1 MISFKNIL
9 FVLNTSDQNSV
20 DSLKSILQNNFS
32 HEISIKIFDSSFSN
46 NMTAIDQV
54 KVINESEIHQ
64 CDLIISIGGDGTMLK
79 SAKLA
84 HVHQIPVTGINKGR
98 LGFLTDI
105 NPSDANKTIND
116 FISGK
121 FITEDRLLIE
131 TIINKGG
138 TKSSIGIALND
149 VAIRRKETGRMM
161 KVTTSIDG
169 NYINQH
175 EGDGFIVSTPTGSTA
190 YSLSCGGPILKPDV
204 EALILVPICPHSLND
219 RPMVIP
225 SHSEILIEP
234 ILNTGEIAEIALDGD
249 SNYEIKQGETIIIN
263 AIRKPIKLIHPE
275 DYDYFD
281 VLRSKL
287 LWGSN
292 KKKNCR
298 KIGMFY
304 MWKNL

>member
-20 DSLKSILQNNFS
+20 DSLKSILQKNFD
-32 HEISIKIFDSSFSN
+32 HKVSIKIFDSSLSN
-46 NMTAIDQV
+46 NITEINQV
-54 KVINESEIHQ
+54 KVINESEIDQ
-64 CDLIISIGGDGTMLK
+64 CELIISIGGDGTMLK
-79 SAKLA
+79 SAKLS
-84 HVHQIPVTGINKGR
+84 HKHQIPVTGINKGR

-105 NPSDANKTIND
+105 NPTEANKIIND

-131 TIINKGG
+131 TIINQND
-138 TKSSIGIALND
+138 TKSYIGIALND

-161 KVTTSIDG
+161 MVTTSIDG
-169 NYINQH
+169 NYINKH

-234 ILNTGEIAEIALDGD
+234 ILKTDEIAEIALDGD
-249 SNYEIKQGETIIIN
+249 SSYEIKKGETIIIN
-263 AIRKPIKLIHPE
+263 ALKKPIKLVHPE

-292 KKKNCR
+292 KKKN
-298 KIGMFY
+298 
-304 MWKNL
+304 

>member
-1 MISFKNIL
+1 MPSFKNIL
-9 FVLNTSDQNSV
+9 FVLNTGDQNSV
-20 DSLKSILQNNFS
+20 DSLKVILQKNFS
-32 HEISIKIFDSSFSN
+32 HDVSVKIFDSSYSN
-46 NMTAIDQV
+46 NITEIDLI

-79 SAKLA
+79 SAKLS
-84 HVHQIPVTGINKGR
+84 HQHQIPVTGINKGR

-105 NPSDANKTIND
+105 NPSTANKTINNL
-116 FISGK
+116 ISGK

-131 TIINKGG
+131 TIINQGG
-138 TKSSIGIALND
+138 IKKSIGIALND

-204 EALILVPICPHSLND
+204 EAFILVPICPHSLND

-225 SHSEILIEP
+225 SNSEILIEP

-249 SNYEIKQGETIIIN
+249 SSYEIKQGETIIIN
-263 AIRKPIKLIHPE
+263 ATKTPIKLIHPE

-292 KKKNCR
+292 KKKN
-298 KIGMFY
+298 
-304 MWKNL
+304 

>member
-1 MISFKNIL
+1 MVSFKNIL
-9 FVLNTSDQNSV
+9 FVLNTGDQNSV
-20 DSLKSILQNNFS
+20 DSLKAILQKNFS
-32 HEISIKIFDSSFSN
+32 HDVTVKIFDSSYSN
-46 NMTAIDQV
+46 NITEIDLI

-79 SAKLA
+79 SAKLS
-84 HVHQIPVTGINKGR
+84 HQQQIPVTGINKGR

-116 FISGK
+116 LISGK

-131 TIINKGG
+131 TIINQGG
-138 TKSSIGIALND
+138 IKNSIGIALND

-169 NYINQH
+169 NYINKH

-204 EALILVPICPHSLND
+204 EAFILVPICPHSLND

-225 SHSEILIEP
+225 SNSEILIEP

-263 AIRKPIKLIHPE
+263 ATKNPIKLIHPE

-292 KKKNCR
+292 KKKN
-298 KIGMFY
+298 
-304 MWKNL
+304 

>member
-1 MISFKNIL
+1 MASFKNIL
-9 FVLNTSDQNSV
+9 FVLNTGDQNSV
-20 DSLKSILQNNFS
+20 DSLKAILQKNFS
-32 HEISIKIFDSSFSN
+32 HDVTVKIFDSSYSN
-46 NMTAIDQV
+46 NITEIDLI
-54 KVINESEIHQ
+54 KVINESEIRQ

-79 SAKLA
+79 SAKLS
-84 HVHQIPVTGINKGR
+84 HQQQIPVTGINKGR

-116 FISGK
+116 LVSGK

-131 TIINKGG
+131 TIINQGG
-138 TKSSIGIALND
+138 SKKSIGIALND

-169 NYINQH
+169 NYINKH

-204 EALILVPICPHSLND
+204 EAFILVPICPHSLND

-225 SHSEILIEP
+225 SNSEILIEP

-263 AIRKPIKLIHPE
+263 ATKNPIKLIHPE

-292 KKKNCR
+292 KKKN
-298 KIGMFY
+298 
-304 MWKNL
+304 

>member
-1 MISFKNIL
+1 MPSFKNIL
-9 FVLNTSDQNSV
+9 FVLNTGDLNSV
-20 DSLKSILQNNFS
+20 DSLKVILQKNFS
-32 HEISIKIFDSSFSN
+32 HDVSVKIFDSSYSN
-46 NMTAIDQV
+46 NITEIDLI

-79 SAKLA
+79 SAKLS
-84 HVHQIPVTGINKGR
+84 HQHQIPVTGINKGR

-105 NPSDANKTIND
+105 NPSTANKTINNL
-116 FISGK
+116 ISGK

-131 TIINKGG
+131 TIINKDGI
-138 TKSSIGIALND
+138 KNSIGIALND

-204 EALILVPICPHSLND
+204 EAFILVPICPHSLND

-225 SHSEILIEP
+225 SNSEILIEP

-249 SNYEIKQGETIIIN
+249 SSYEIKQGETIIIN
-263 AIRKPIKLIHPE
+263 ATKTPIKLIHPE

-292 KKKNCR
+292 KKKN
-298 KIGMFY
+298 
-304 MWKNL
+304 

>member
-9 FVLNTSDQNSV
+9 FVLNTSDKNSV
-20 DSLKSILQNNFS
+20 DSLKSILQKNFS
-32 HEISIKIFDSSFSN
+32 HKISIKIFDSSLSN
-46 NMTAIDQV
+46 NITAIDQV

-79 SAKLA
+79 SAKLS
-84 HVHQIPVTGINKGR
+84 HIHQIPVTGINKGR

-131 TIINKGG
+131 TIINKNGIQD
-138 TKSSIGIALND
+138 SIGIALND

-234 ILNTGEIAEIALDGD
+234 ILNSGEIAEIALDGD
-249 SNYEIKQGETIIIN
+249 SNYEIKQGETIVIN
-263 AIRKPIKLIHPE
+263 TIRKPIKLIHPE

-292 KKKNCR
+292 KKKN
-298 KIGMFY
+298 
-304 MWKNL
+304 

>member
-1 MISFKNIL
+1 MPSFKNIL
-9 FVLNTSDQNSV
+9 FVLNTGDQNSV
-20 DSLKSILQNNFS
+20 DSLKVILQKNFS
-32 HEISIKIFDSSFSN
+32 HDVSVKIFDSSYSN
-46 NMTAIDQV
+46 NITEIDLI

-79 SAKLA
+79 SAKLS
-84 HVHQIPVTGINKGR
+84 HQHQIPVTGINKGR

-105 NPSDANKTIND
+105 NPSTANKTINNL
-116 FISGK
+116 ISGK

-131 TIINKGG
+131 TIINQDGIKN
-138 TKSSIGIALND
+138 SIGIALND

-204 EALILVPICPHSLND
+204 EAFILVPICPHSLND

-225 SHSEILIEP
+225 SNSEILIEP

-249 SNYEIKQGETIIIN
+249 SSYEIKQGETIIIN
-263 AIRKPIKLIHPE
+263 ATKTPIKLIHPE

-292 KKKNCR
+292 KKKN
-298 KIGMFY
+298 
-304 MWKNL
+304 

>member
-1 MISFKNIL
+1 MSRIGK
-9 FVLNTSDQNSV
+9 
-20 DSLKSILQNNFS
+20 
-32 HEISIKIFDSSFSN
+32 KI
-46 NMTAIDQV
+46 IDIPEGV
-54 KVINESEIHQ
+54 NVTINESEIHQ

-79 SAKLA
+79 SAKLS
-84 HVHQIPVTGINKGR
+84 HQHQIPVTGINKGR

-116 FISGK
+116 LVSGK

-131 TIINKGG
+131 TIINQDGIKN
-138 TKSSIGIALND
+138 SIGIALND

-204 EALILVPICPHSLND
+204 EAFILVPICPHSLND

-225 SHSEILIEP
+225 SNSEILIEP

-249 SNYEIKQGETIIIN
+249 SSYEIKQGETIIIN
-263 AIRKPIKLIHPE
+263 ATKTPIKLIHPE

-292 KKKNCR
+292 KKKN
-298 KIGMFY
+298 
-304 MWKNL
+304 

>member
-1 MISFKNIL
+1 MPSFKNIL
-9 FVLNTSDQNSV
+9 FVLNTGDLNSV
-20 DSLKSILQNNFS
+20 DSLKVILQKNFS
-32 HEISIKIFDSSFSN
+32 HDVSVKVFDSSYSN
-46 NMTAIDQV
+46 NITEIDLI

-79 SAKLA
+79 SAKLS
-84 HVHQIPVTGINKGR
+84 HQHQIPVTGINKGR

-105 NPSDANKTIND
+105 NPSTANKTINNL
-116 FISGK
+116 ISGK

-131 TIINKGG
+131 TIINKDGI
-138 TKSSIGIALND
+138 KNSIGIALND

-204 EALILVPICPHSLND
+204 EAFILVPICPHSLND

-225 SHSEILIEP
+225 SNSEILIEP

-249 SNYEIKQGETIIIN
+249 SSYEIKQGETIIIN
-263 AIRKPIKLIHPE
+263 ATKTPIKLIHPE

-292 KKKNCR
+292 KKKN
-298 KIGMFY
+298 
-304 MWKNL
+304 

>member
-1 MISFKNIL
+1 MASFKNIL
-9 FVLNTSDQNSV
+9 FVLNTGDQNSV
-20 DSLKSILQNNFS
+20 DSLKVILQKNFS
-32 HEISIKIFDSSFSN
+32 HDVSVKIFDSSYSN
-46 NMTAIDQV
+46 NITEIDLI

-79 SAKLA
+79 SAKLS
-84 HVHQIPVTGINKGR
+84 HQHQIPVTGINKGR

-116 FISGK
+116 LISGK

-131 TIINKGG
+131 TIINQGG
-138 TKSSIGIALND
+138 IKKSIGIALND

-169 NYINQH
+169 NYINKH

-204 EALILVPICPHSLND
+204 EAFILVPICPHSLND

-225 SHSEILIEP
+225 SNSEILIEP

-263 AIRKPIKLIHPE
+263 ATKNTIKLIHPE

-292 KKKNCR
+292 KKKN
-298 KIGMFY
+298 
-304 MWKNL
+304 

>member
-1 MISFKNIL
+1 MPSFKNIL
-9 FVLNTSDQNSV
+9 FVLNTGDQNSV
-20 DSLKSILQNNFS
+20 DSLKVILQKNFS
-32 HEISIKIFDSSFSN
+32 HDVSVKIFDSSYSN
-46 NMTAIDQV
+46 NITEIDLI

-79 SAKLA
+79 SAKLS
-84 HVHQIPVTGINKGR
+84 HQHQIPVTGINKGR

-105 NPSDANKTIND
+105 NPSDANQTINNL
-116 FISGK
+116 ISGK

-131 TIINKGG
+131 TIINQDGIKN
-138 TKSSIGIALND
+138 SIGIALND

-204 EALILVPICPHSLND
+204 EAFILVPICPHSLND

-225 SHSEILIEP
+225 SNSEILIEP

-249 SNYEIKQGETIIIN
+249 SSYEIKQGETIIIN
-263 AIRKPIKLIHPE
+263 ATKTPIKLIHPE

-292 KKKNCR
+292 KKN
-298 KIGMFY
+298 
-304 MWKNL
+304 N

>member
-1 MISFKNIL
+1 
-9 FVLNTSDQNSV
+9 VLNTSDKNSV
-20 DSLKSILQNNFS
+20 DSLKSILQKNFS
-32 HEISIKIFDSSFSN
+32 HKISIKIFDSSLSN
-46 NMTAIDQV
+46 NITAIDQV

-79 SAKLA
+79 SAKLS
-84 HVHQIPVTGINKGR
+84 HIHQIPVTGINKGR

-131 TIINKGG
+131 TIINKNG
-138 TKSSIGIALND
+138 TQDSIGIALND

-249 SNYEIKQGETIIIN
+249 SNYEIKQGETIVIN
-263 AIRKPIKLIHPE
+263 TIRKPIKLIHPE

-292 KKKNCR
+292 KKKN
-298 KIGMFY
+298 
-304 MWKNL
+304 

>member
-1 MISFKNIL
+1 MPSFKNIL
-9 FVLNTSDQNSV
+9 FVLNTGDQNSV
-20 DSLKSILQNNFS
+20 DSLKVILQKNFS
-32 HEISIKIFDSSFSN
+32 HDVSVKIFDSSYSN
-46 NMTAIDQV
+46 NITEIDLI

-79 SAKLA
+79 SAKLS
-84 HVHQIPVTGINKGR
+84 HQHQIPVTGINKGR

-105 NPSDANKTIND
+105 NPSDANKTINNL
-116 FISGK
+116 ISGK

-131 TIINKGG
+131 TIINQDGIKN
-138 TKSSIGIALND
+138 SIGIALND

-204 EALILVPICPHSLND
+204 EAFILVPICPHSLND

-225 SHSEILIEP
+225 SNSEILIEP

-249 SNYEIKQGETIIIN
+249 SSYEIKQGETIIIN
-263 AIRKPIKLIHPE
+263 ATKTPIKLIHPE

-292 KKKNCR
+292 KKKN
-298 KIGMFY
+298 
-304 MWKNL
+304 

>member
-9 FVLNTSDQNSV
+9 FVLNTSDKNSV
-20 DSLKSILQNNFS
+20 DSLKSILQKNFS
-32 HEISIKIFDSSFSN
+32 HKISIKIFDSSLSN
-46 NMTAIDQV
+46 NITAIDQV

-64 CDLIISIGGDGTMLK
+64 CDLIISIGGAGTMLK
-79 SAKLA
+79 SAKLS
-84 HVHQIPVTGINKGR
+84 HIHQIPVTGINKGR

-131 TIINKGG
+131 TIINKNG
-138 TKSSIGIALND
+138 TQDSIGIALND

-249 SNYEIKQGETIIIN
+249 SNYEIKQGETIVIN
-263 AIRKPIKLIHPE
+263 TIRKPIKLIHPE

-292 KKKNCR
+292 KKKN
-298 KIGMFY
+298 
-304 MWKNL
+304 

>member
-1 MISFKNIL
+1 MPSFKNIL
-9 FVLNTSDQNSV
+9 FVLNTGDLNSV
-20 DSLKSILQNNFS
+20 DSLKVILQKNFS
-32 HEISIKIFDSSFSN
+32 HDVSVKIFDSSYSN
-46 NMTAIDQV
+46 NITEIDLI

-79 SAKLA
+79 SAKLS
-84 HVHQIPVTGINKGR
+84 HQHQIPVTGINKGR

-105 NPSDANKTIND
+105 NPSDANKTINNL
-116 FISGK
+116 ISGK

-131 TIINKGG
+131 TIINKDGI
-138 TKSSIGIALND
+138 KNSIGIALND

-204 EALILVPICPHSLND
+204 EAFILVPICPHSLND

-225 SHSEILIEP
+225 SNSEILIEP

-249 SNYEIKQGETIIIN
+249 SSYEIKQGETIIIN
-263 AIRKPIKLIHPE
+263 ATKTPIKLIHPE

-292 KKKNCR
+292 KKKN
-298 KIGMFY
+298 
-304 MWKNL
+304 

>member
-1 MISFKNIL
+1 MPSFKNIL
-9 FVLNTSDQNSV
+9 FVLNTGDQNSV
-20 DSLKSILQNNFS
+20 DSLKVILQKNFS
-32 HEISIKIFDSSFSN
+32 HDVSVKVFDSSYSN
-46 NMTAIDQV
+46 NITEINLI

-79 SAKLA
+79 SAKLS
-84 HVHQIPVTGINKGR
+84 HQHQIPVTGINKGR

-105 NPSDANKTIND
+105 NPSAANKTINNL
-116 FISGK
+116 ISGK

-131 TIINKGG
+131 TIINKDGI
-138 TKSSIGIALND
+138 KNSIGIALND

-204 EALILVPICPHSLND
+204 EAFILVPICPHSLND

-225 SHSEILIEP
+225 SNSEILIEP

-249 SNYEIKQGETIIIN
+249 SSYEIKQGETIIIN
-263 AIRKPIKLIHPE
+263 ATKTPIKLIHPE

-292 KKKNCR
+292 KKKN
-298 KIGMFY
+298 
-304 MWKNL
+304 

>member
-1 MISFKNIL
+1 MPSFKNIL
-9 FVLNTSDQNSV
+9 FVLNTGDLNSV
-20 DSLKSILQNNFS
+20 DSLKVILQKNFS
-32 HEISIKIFDSSFSN
+32 HDVSVKIFDSSYSN
-46 NMTAIDQV
+46 NITEIDLI

-79 SAKLA
+79 SAKLS
-84 HVHQIPVTGINKGR
+84 HQHQIPVTGINKGR

-105 NPSDANKTIND
+105 NPSTANKTINNL
-116 FISGK
+116 ISGK

-131 TIINKGG
+131 TIINQDGIKN
-138 TKSSIGIALND
+138 SIGIALND

-204 EALILVPICPHSLND
+204 EAFILVPICPHSLND

-225 SHSEILIEP
+225 SNSEILIEP

-249 SNYEIKQGETIIIN
+249 SSYEIKQGETIIIN
-263 AIRKPIKLIHPE
+263 ATKTPIKLIHPE

-292 KKKNCR
+292 KKKN
-298 KIGMFY
+298 
-304 MWKNL
+304 

>member
-1 MISFKNIL
+1 MPSFKNIL
-9 FVLNTSDQNSV
+9 FVLNTGDLNSV
-20 DSLKSILQNNFS
+20 DSLKVILQKNFS
-32 HEISIKIFDSSFSN
+32 HDVSVKVFDSSYSN
-46 NMTAIDQV
+46 NITEIDLI

-79 SAKLA
+79 SAKLS
-84 HVHQIPVTGINKGR
+84 HQHQIPVTGINKGR

-105 NPSDANKTIND
+105 NPSDANQTINNL
-116 FISGK
+116 ISGK

-131 TIINKGG
+131 TIINQDGIKN
-138 TKSSIGIALND
+138 SIGIALND

-204 EALILVPICPHSLND
+204 EAFILVPICPHSLND

-225 SHSEILIEP
+225 SNSEILIEP

-249 SNYEIKQGETIIIN
+249 SSYEIKQGETIIIN
-263 AIRKPIKLIHPE
+263 ATKTPIKLIHPE

-292 KKKNCR
+292 KKKN
-298 KIGMFY
+298 
-304 MWKNL
+304 

>member
-1 MISFKNIL
+1 MPSFKNIL
-9 FVLNTSDQNSV
+9 FVLNTGDQNSV
-20 DSLKSILQNNFS
+20 DSLKVILQKNFS
-32 HEISIKIFDSSFSN
+32 HDVSVKVFDSSYSN
-46 NMTAIDQV
+46 NITEIDLI

-79 SAKLA
+79 SAKLS
-84 HVHQIPVTGINKGR
+84 HQHQIPVTGINKGR

-105 NPSDANKTIND
+105 NPSDANQTINNL
-116 FISGK
+116 ISGK

-131 TIINKGG
+131 TIINQDGIKN
-138 TKSSIGIALND
+138 SIGIALND

-204 EALILVPICPHSLND
+204 EAFILVPICPHSLND

-225 SHSEILIEP
+225 SNSEILIEP

-249 SNYEIKQGETIIIN
+249 SSYEIKQGETIIIN
-263 AIRKPIKLIHPE
+263 ATKTPIKLIHPE

-292 KKKNCR
+292 KKKN
-298 KIGMFY
+298 
-304 MWKNL
+304 

>member
-1 MISFKNIL
+1 MPSFKNIL
-9 FVLNTSDQNSV
+9 FVLNTGDQNSV
-20 DSLKSILQNNFS
+20 DSLKVILQKNFS
-32 HEISIKIFDSSFSN
+32 HDVSVKVFDSSYSN
-46 NMTAIDQV
+46 NITEINLI

-79 SAKLA
+79 SAKLS
-84 HVHQIPVTGINKGR
+84 HQHQIPVTGINKGR

-105 NPSDANKTIND
+105 NPSTANKTINNL
-116 FISGK
+116 ISGK

-131 TIINKGG
+131 TIINKDGI
-138 TKSSIGIALND
+138 KNSIGIALND

-204 EALILVPICPHSLND
+204 EAFILVPICPHSLND

-225 SHSEILIEP
+225 SNSEILIEP

-249 SNYEIKQGETIIIN
+249 SSYEIKQGETIIIN
-263 AIRKPIKLIHPE
+263 ATKTPIKLIHPE

-292 KKKNCR
+292 KKKN
-298 KIGMFY
+298 
-304 MWKNL
+304 

>member
-1 MISFKNIL
+1 MPSFKNIL
-9 FVLNTSDQNSV
+9 FVLNTGDQNSV
-20 DSLKSILQNNFS
+20 DSLKVILQKNFS
-32 HEISIKIFDSSFSN
+32 HDVSVKVFDSSYSN
-46 NMTAIDQV
+46 NITEINLI

-79 SAKLA
+79 SAKLS
-84 HVHQIPVTGINKGR
+84 HQHQIPVTGINKGR

-105 NPSDANKTIND
+105 NPSDANQTINNL
-116 FISGK
+116 ISGK

-131 TIINKGG
+131 TIINQDGIKN
-138 TKSSIGIALND
+138 SIGIALND

-204 EALILVPICPHSLND
+204 EAFILVPICPHSLND

-225 SHSEILIEP
+225 SNSEILIEP

-263 AIRKPIKLIHPE
+263 ATKNTIKLIHPE

-292 KKKNCR
+292 KKKN
-298 KIGMFY
+298 
-304 MWKNL
+304 

>member
-1 MISFKNIL
+1 MPSFKNIL
-9 FVLNTSDQNSV
+9 FVLNTGDQNSV
-20 DSLKSILQNNFS
+20 DSLKVILQKNFS
-32 HEISIKIFDSSFSN
+32 HDVSVKIFDSSYSN
-46 NMTAIDQV
+46 NITEIDLI

-79 SAKLA
+79 SAKLS
-84 HVHQIPVTGINKGR
+84 HQHQIPVTGINKGR

-105 NPSDANKTIND
+105 NPSAANKTINNL
-116 FISGK
+116 ISGK

-131 TIINKGG
+131 TIINKDGI
-138 TKSSIGIALND
+138 KNSIGIALND

-204 EALILVPICPHSLND
+204 EAFILVPICPHSLND

-225 SHSEILIEP
+225 SNSEILIEP

-249 SNYEIKQGETIIIN
+249 SSYEIKQGETIIIN
-263 AIRKPIKLIHPE
+263 ATKTPIKLIHPE

-292 KKKNCR
+292 KKKN
-298 KIGMFY
+298 
-304 MWKNL
+304 

>member
-1 MISFKNIL
+1 MASFKNIL
-9 FVLNTSDQNSV
+9 FVLNTGDQNSV
-20 DSLKSILQNNFS
+20 DSLKAILQKNFS
-32 HEISIKIFDSSFSN
+32 HDVTVKIFDSSYSN
-46 NMTAIDQV
+46 NITEIDLI

-79 SAKLA
+79 SAKLS
-84 HVHQIPVTGINKGR
+84 HQQQIPVTGINKGR

-116 FISGK
+116 LISGK

-131 TIINKGG
+131 TIINQGG
-138 TKSSIGIALND
+138 IKNSIGIALND

-169 NYINQH
+169 NYINKH

-204 EALILVPICPHSLND
+204 EAFILVPICPHSLND

-225 SHSEILIEP
+225 SNSEILIEP

-263 AIRKPIKLIHPE
+263 ATKNPIKLIHPE

-292 KKKNCR
+292 KKKN
-298 KIGMFY
+298 
-304 MWKNL
+304 

>member
-1 MISFKNIL
+1 MPSFKNIL
-9 FVLNTSDQNSV
+9 FVLNTGDQNSV
-20 DSLKSILQNNFS
+20 DSLKVILQKNFS
-32 HEISIKIFDSSFSN
+32 HDVSVKIFDSSYSN
-46 NMTAIDQV
+46 NITEIDLI

-79 SAKLA
+79 SAKLS
-84 HVHQIPVTGINKGR
+84 HQHQIPVTGINKGR

-105 NPSDANKTIND
+105 NPSTANKTINNL
-116 FISGK
+116 ISGK

-131 TIINKGG
+131 TIINKDGI
-138 TKSSIGIALND
+138 KNSIGIALND

-204 EALILVPICPHSLND
+204 EAFILVPICPHSLND

-234 ILNTGEIAEIALDGD
+234 ILNTGEIAESALDGD
-249 SNYEIKQGETIIIN
+249 SSYEIKQGETIIIN
-263 AIRKPIKLIHPE
+263 ATKTPIKLIHPE

-292 KKKNCR
+292 KKKN
-298 KIGMFY
+298 
-304 MWKNL
+304 

>member
-1 MISFKNIL
+1 M
-9 FVLNTSDQNSV
+9 LNTSDKNSV
-20 DSLKSILQNNFS
+20 DSLKSILQKNFS
-32 HEISIKIFDSSFSN
+32 HKISIKIFDSSLSN
-46 NMTAIDQV
+46 NITAIDQV

-79 SAKLA
+79 SAKLS
-84 HVHQIPVTGINKGR
+84 HIHQIPVTGINKGR

-131 TIINKGG
+131 TIINKNG
-138 TKSSIGIALND
+138 TQDSIGIALND

-249 SNYEIKQGETIIIN
+249 SNYEIKQGETIVIN
-263 AIRKPIKLIHPE
+263 TIRKPIKLIHPE

-292 KKKNCR
+292 KKKN
-298 KIGMFY
+298 
-304 MWKNL
+304 

>member
-1 MISFKNIL
+1 MPSFKNIL
-9 FVLNTSDQNSV
+9 FVLNTGDQNSV
-20 DSLKSILQNNFS
+20 DSLKVILQKNFS
-32 HEISIKIFDSSFSN
+32 HDVSVKVFDSSYSN
-46 NMTAIDQV
+46 NITEIDLI

-79 SAKLA
+79 SAKLS
-84 HVHQIPVTGINKGR
+84 HQHQIPVTGINKGR

-105 NPSDANKTIND
+105 NPSAANKTINNL
-116 FISGK
+116 ISGK

-131 TIINKGG
+131 TIINQDGIKN
-138 TKSSIGIALND
+138 SIGIALND

-204 EALILVPICPHSLND
+204 EAFILVPICPHSLND

-225 SHSEILIEP
+225 SNSEILIEP

-249 SNYEIKQGETIIIN
+249 SSYEIKQGETIIIN
-263 AIRKPIKLIHPE
+263 ATKTPIKLIHPE

-292 KKKNCR
+292 KKKN
-298 KIGMFY
+298 
-304 MWKNL
+304 

>member
-1 MISFKNIL
+1 MASFKNIL
-9 FVLNTSDQNSV
+9 FVLNTGDHNSV
-20 DSLKSILQNNFS
+20 DSLKAILQKNFS
-32 HEISIKIFDSSFSN
+32 HDVTVKIFDSSYSN
-46 NMTAIDQV
+46 NITEIDLI

-79 SAKLA
+79 SAKLS
-84 HVHQIPVTGINKGR
+84 HQHQIPVTGINKGR

-116 FISGK
+116 LVSGK

-131 TIINKGG
+131 TIINQGG
-138 TKSSIGIALND
+138 SKKSIGIALND

-169 NYINQH
+169 NYINKH

-204 EALILVPICPHSLND
+204 EAFILVPICPHSLND

-225 SHSEILIEP
+225 SNSEILIEP

-249 SNYEIKQGETIIIN
+249 SNYEIKQGETIIVN
-263 AIRKPIKLIHPE
+263 ATKNPIKLIHPE

-292 KKKNCR
+292 KKKN
-298 KIGMFY
+298 
-304 MWKNL
+304 

>member
-1 MISFKNIL
+1 MPSFKNIL
-9 FVLNTSDQNSV
+9 FVLNTGDLNSV
-20 DSLKSILQNNFS
+20 DSLKVILQKNFS
-32 HEISIKIFDSSFSN
+32 HDVSVKVFDSSYSN
-46 NMTAIDQV
+46 NITEINLI

-79 SAKLA
+79 SAKLS
-84 HVHQIPVTGINKGR
+84 HQHQIPVTGINKGR

-116 FISGK
+116 LISGK

-131 TIINKGG
+131 TIINQDGIKN
-138 TKSSIGIALND
+138 SIGIALND

-204 EALILVPICPHSLND
+204 EAFILVPICPHSLND

-225 SHSEILIEP
+225 SNSEILIEP

-249 SNYEIKQGETIIIN
+249 SSYEIKQGETIIIN
-263 AIRKPIKLIHPE
+263 ATKTPIKLIHPE

-292 KKKNCR
+292 KKKN
-298 KIGMFY
+298 
-304 MWKNL
+304 

>member
-1 MISFKNIL
+1 MPSFKNIL
-9 FVLNTSDQNSV
+9 FVLNTGDLNSV
-20 DSLKSILQNNFS
+20 DSLKVILQKNFS
-32 HEISIKIFDSSFSN
+32 HDVSVKIFDSSYSN
-46 NMTAIDQV
+46 NITEIDLI

-79 SAKLA
+79 SAKLS
-84 HVHQIPVTGINKGR
+84 HQHQIPVTGINKGR

-105 NPSDANKTIND
+105 NPSDANKTINNL
-116 FISGK
+116 ISGK

-131 TIINKGG
+131 TIINQGG
-138 TKSSIGIALND
+138 IKKSIGIALND

-169 NYINQH
+169 NYINKH

-204 EALILVPICPHSLND
+204 EAFILVPICPHSLND

-225 SHSEILIEP
+225 SNSEILIEP

-263 AIRKPIKLIHPE
+263 ATKNTIKLIHPE

-292 KKKNCR
+292 KKKN
-298 KIGMFY
+298 
-304 MWKNL
+304 

>member
-1 MISFKNIL
+1 MPSFKNIL
-9 FVLNTSDQNSV
+9 FVLNTGDLNSV
-20 DSLKSILQNNFS
+20 DSLKVILQKNFS
-32 HEISIKIFDSSFSN
+32 HDVSVKIFDSSYSN
-46 NMTAIDQV
+46 NITEIDLI

-79 SAKLA
+79 SAKLS
-84 HVHQIPVTGINKGR
+84 HQHQIPVTGINKGR

-105 NPSDANKTIND
+105 NPSAANKTINNL
-116 FISGK
+116 ISGK

-131 TIINKGG
+131 TIINQDGIKN
-138 TKSSIGIALND
+138 SIGIALND

-204 EALILVPICPHSLND
+204 EAFILVPICPHSLND

-225 SHSEILIEP
+225 SNSEILIEP

-249 SNYEIKQGETIIIN
+249 SSYEIKQGETIIIN
-263 AIRKPIKLIHPE
+263 ATKTPIKLIHPE

-292 KKKNCR
+292 KKKN
-298 KIGMFY
+298 
-304 MWKNL
+304 

>member
-20 DSLKSILQNNFS
+20 DSLKSILQKNFN
-32 HEISIKIFDSSFSN
+32 HEISIKIFDSSLSN

-292 KKKNCR
+292 KKKN
-298 KIGMFY
+298 
-304 MWKNL
+304 

>member
-9 FVLNTSDQNSV
+9 FVLNTSDKNSV
-20 DSLKSILQNNFS
+20 DSLKSILQKNFS
-32 HEISIKIFDSSFSN
+32 HKISIKIFDSSLSN
-46 NMTAIDQV
+46 NITAIDQV

-79 SAKLA
+79 SAKLS
-84 HVHQIPVTGINKGR
+84 HIHQIPVTGINKGR

-131 TIINKGG
+131 TIINKNG
-138 TKSSIGIALND
+138 TQDSIGIALND

-234 ILNTGEIAEIALDGD
+234 ILNSGEIAEIALDGD
-249 SNYEIKQGETIIIN
+249 SNYEIKQGETIVIN
-263 AIRKPIKLIHPE
+263 TIRKPIKLIHPE

-292 KKKNCR
+292 KKKN
-298 KIGMFY
+298 
-304 MWKNL
+304 

>member
-9 FVLNTSDQNSV
+9 FVLNTSDKNSV
-20 DSLKSILQNNFS
+20 DSLKSILQKNFS
-32 HEISIKIFDSSFSN
+32 HEISIKIFDSSLSN
-46 NMTAIDQV
+46 NITAIDQV

-79 SAKLA
+79 SAKLS
-84 HVHQIPVTGINKGR
+84 HIHQIPVTGINKGR

-131 TIINKGG
+131 TIINKNGS
-138 TKSSIGIALND
+138 KDSIGIALND

-249 SNYEIKQGETIIIN
+249 SNYEIKQGETIVIN
-263 AIRKPIKLIHPE
+263 TIRKPIKLIHPE

-292 KKKNCR
+292 KKKN
-298 KIGMFY
+298 
-304 MWKNL
+304 

>member
-1 MISFKNIL
+1 MPSFKNIL
-9 FVLNTSDQNSV
+9 FVLNTGDLNSV
-20 DSLKSILQNNFS
+20 DSLKVILQKNFS
-32 HEISIKIFDSSFSN
+32 HDVSVKIFDSSYSN
-46 NMTAIDQV
+46 NITEIDLI

-79 SAKLA
+79 SAKLS
-84 HVHQIPVTGINKGR
+84 HQHQIPVTGINKGR

-105 NPSDANKTIND
+105 NPSAANKTINNL
-116 FISGK
+116 ISGK

-131 TIINKGG
+131 TIINQDGIKN
-138 TKSSIGIALND
+138 SIGIALND

-204 EALILVPICPHSLND
+204 EAFILVPICPHSLND

-225 SHSEILIEP
+225 SNSEILIEP

-249 SNYEIKQGETIIIN
+249 SSYEIKQGETIIIN
-263 AIRKPIKLIHPE
+263 ATKTPIKLIHPE

-292 KKKNCR
+292 KKN
-298 KIGMFY
+298 
-304 MWKNL
+304 N

>member
-9 FVLNTSDQNSV
+9 FVLNTSDKNSV
-20 DSLKSILQNNFS
+20 DSLKSILQKNFS
-32 HEISIKIFDSSFSN
+32 HKISIKIFDSSLSN
-46 NMTAIDQV
+46 NITAIDQV

-79 SAKLA
+79 SAKLS
-84 HVHQIPVTGINKGR
+84 HIHQIPVTGINKGR

-131 TIINKGG
+131 TIINKNG
-138 TKSSIGIALND
+138 TKDSIGIALND

-249 SNYEIKQGETIIIN
+249 SNYEIKQGETIVIN
-263 AIRKPIKLIHPE
+263 TIRKPIKLIHPE

-292 KKKNCR
+292 KKKN
-298 KIGMFY
+298 
-304 MWKNL
+304 

>member
-9 FVLNTSDQNSV
+9 FVINTSDQNSV
-20 DSLKSILQNNFS
+20 NSLKSILQKNFS

-131 TIINKGG
+131 TIINKAG

-161 KVTTSIDG
+161 
-169 NYINQH
+169 
-175 EGDGFIVSTPTGSTA
+175 
-190 YSLSCGGPILKPDV
+190 
-204 EALILVPICPHSLND
+204 
-219 RPMVIP
+219 
-225 SHSEILIEP
+225 
-234 ILNTGEIAEIALDGD
+234 
-249 SNYEIKQGETIIIN
+249 
-263 AIRKPIKLIHPE
+263 
-275 DYDYFD
+275 
-281 VLRSKL
+281 
-287 LWGSN
+287 
-292 KKKNCR
+292 
-298 KIGMFY
+298 
-304 MWKNL
+304 

>member
-1 MISFKNIL
+1 MSSFKNIL
-9 FVLNTSDQNSV
+9 FVLNTGDQNSV
-20 DSLKSILQNNFS
+20 DSLKVILQKNFS
-32 HEISIKIFDSSFSN
+32 HDVSVKIFDSSYSN
-46 NMTAIDQV
+46 NITEIDLI

-79 SAKLA
+79 SAKLS
-84 HVHQIPVTGINKGR
+84 HQHQIPVTGINKGR

-116 FISGK
+116 LISGK

-131 TIINKGG
+131 TIINKDGI
-138 TKSSIGIALND
+138 KNSIGIALND

-204 EALILVPICPHSLND
+204 EAFILVPICPHSLND

-225 SHSEILIEP
+225 SNSEILIEP

-249 SNYEIKQGETIIIN
+249 SSYEIKQGETIIIN
-263 AIRKPIKLIHPE
+263 ATKTPIKLIHPE

-292 KKKNCR
+292 KKKN
-298 KIGMFY
+298 
-304 MWKNL
+304 

>member
-1 MISFKNIL
+1 MPSFKNIL
-9 FVLNTSDQNSV
+9 FVLNTGDQNSV
-20 DSLKSILQNNFS
+20 DSLKVILQKNFS
-32 HEISIKIFDSSFSN
+32 HDVSVKVFDSSYSN
-46 NMTAIDQV
+46 NITEIDLI

-79 SAKLA
+79 SAKLS
-84 HVHQIPVTGINKGR
+84 HQHQIPVTGINKGR

-105 NPSDANKTIND
+105 NPSTANKTINNL
-116 FISGK
+116 ISGK

-131 TIINKGG
+131 TTINQDGIKN
-138 TKSSIGIALND
+138 SIGIALND

-204 EALILVPICPHSLND
+204 EAFILVPICPHSLND

-225 SHSEILIEP
+225 SNSEILIEP

-249 SNYEIKQGETIIIN
+249 SSYEIKQGETIIIN
-263 AIRKPIKLIHPE
+263 ATKTPIKLIHPE

-292 KKKNCR
+292 KKKN
-298 KIGMFY
+298 
-304 MWKNL
+304 